1 MLSWI
6 RKRSKKQV
14 SDSEPPPSETFKAT
28 TQNPTFVLTSHSDE
42 QSRPGG
48 EVKTQSTQPLVT
60 KKKTATTDT
69 VTGTNLTV
77 PNVDRNQQRP
87 ARKPQR
93 NSSSSLHDERI
104 PDGTGRP
111 RGSSDA
117 SAASSYH
124 TCVGDSKSSLVHK
137 HSPTTSRPGTPTN
150 TELRMQSMEER
161 LASLEKKVE
170 SIHGTLESVRKG
182 MEKKP
187 PFIESGAQYNSL
199 PKETKGDGIE
209 RLSSVEEVCLLY
221 LVTKTV

>member
-6 RKRSKKQV
+6 RKRNKKQV
-14 SDSEPPPSETFKAT
+14 SDSEPPPSETFKGT

-42 QSRPGG
+42 QSRPSG
-48 EVKTQSTQPLVT
+48 EVKTKSTQPLVT
-60 KKKTATTDT
+60 KKAATTDT

-87 ARKPQR
+87 GLKPQR
-93 NSSSSLHDERI
+93 NSSSSLRDES
-104 PDGTGRP
+104 GTGRP

-150 TELRMQSMEER
+150 TELRMQTMEER

-170 SIHGTLESVRKG
+170 SIHGALESIRIG
-182 MEKKP
+182 MEKQP
-187 PFIESGAQYNSL
+187 PFIESGAQYNPL

-209 RLSSVEEVCLLY
+209 RLSSVEEVMFAM
-221 LVTKTV
+221 VGNKNGI